1 MPVLTGTAQA
11 GDGCALAY
19 RLHRREGK
27 PRLVLI
33 HSLAL
38 DMSLW
43 DRVVSALDGRFEILV
58 YDCRGHGR
66 SERRPGPYSTAQF
79 AADLAALLDH
89 CGWPRATVAGCSM
102 GGCVAQAF
110 ASAYPE
116 HTAGL
121 ALIDTTAWYGPE
133 APVQWRERGAKAA
146 TDGFAAMIAFQT
158 TRWFSDAFRAQHP
171 DTVAAL
177 ARVFQA
183 NDVACYEA
191 ACAMLGDADL
201 RAALPAFRMPVS
213 VIVGEEDYATP
224 VTMAEALNTAIPEA
238 TFTVIRGGRHLTP
251 AECPDEIAKLVGALA
266 ERAAR

>member
-1 MPVLTGTAQA
+1 
-11 GDGCALAY
+11 
-19 RLHRREGK
+19 
-27 PRLVLI
+27 
-33 HSLAL
+33 
-38 DMSLW
+38 
-43 DRVVSALDGRFEILV
+43 
-58 YDCRGHGR
+58 
-66 SERRPGPYSTAQF
+66 
-79 AADLAALLDH
+79 
-89 CGWPRATVAGCSM
+89 
-102 GGCVAQAF
+102 
-110 ASAYPE
+110 
-116 HTAGL
+116 
-121 ALIDTTAWYGPE
+121 
-133 APVQWRERGAKAA
+133 
-146 TDGFAAMIAFQT
+146 MIAFQT

-201 RAALPAFRMPVS
+201 RKALPAFRMPVS

-251 AECPDEIAKLVGALA
+251 AECPDEIAKLITAVG